1 MRILLSEGAG
11 LTSRQVAGRLGS
23 HGHEVEIHSSS
34 KIYPTRFTRHVRAVH
49 DVPRIAAAERI
60 AGERK
65 ADLPFPTQEQ
75 VTVLSARRKH
85 LRVATMM

>member
-1 MRILLSEGAG
+1 MRILLSEG
-11 LTSRQVAGRLGS
+11 GRAHLASGRRTTRFARAR
-23 HGHEVEIHSSS
+23 GRDFSSS
-34 KIYPTRFTRHVRAVH
+34 KICPTRFTRH
-49 DVPRIAAAERI
+49 DVPRLAAAERI

-65 ADLPFPTQEQ
+65 ADLLFPTQEQ